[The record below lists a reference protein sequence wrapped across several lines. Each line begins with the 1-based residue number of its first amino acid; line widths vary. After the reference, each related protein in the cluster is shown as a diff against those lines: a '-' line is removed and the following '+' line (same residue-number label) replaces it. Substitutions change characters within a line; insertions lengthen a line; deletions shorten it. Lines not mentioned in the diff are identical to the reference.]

1 MRKFFRDFLD
11 AFRKGDLVLMTL
23 CMLTTAFG
31 CVIIA
36 SATNYMD
43 ATRYILIQLVAA
55 ALGIILYILISSADL
70 DSILEHRA
78 ALVLF
83 GVGLILQNAAA
94 TEAGSICRCCPFW
107 CSRLRSAKSLT
118 FWSWLRSCPPTSG
131 IYPRSRR

>member
-55 ALGIILYILISSADL
+55 RSKRQSRGRTIPP
-70 DSILEHRA
+70 A
-78 ALVLF
+78 A
-83 GVGLILQNAAA
+83 N
-94 TEAGSICRCCPFW
+94 
-107 CSRLRSAKSLT
+107 
-118 FWSWLRSCPPTSG
+118 
-131 IYPRSRR
+131 